1 MFGYTRNVLHNALR
15 NLPYALREL
24 GYALHQERNALRSW
38 CNA

>member
-1 MFGYTRNVLHNALR
+1 MFGYTRKVLHNALR